1 MLSPK
6 RQCAI
11 SVGSQIPNNHQQIK
25 FANSGIVAATAVAL
39 SNKISTHQPHPS
51 AILNPVAATTAVAH
65 FAPHNLFVQRQQ
77 HQINA
82 TATTQHYQQYTT
94 QPFITATTVN
104 PTSNIQLSNEE
115 ATNNL
120 TTITSSNQISSK
132 VNLIN
137 STTGSLT
144 PDQHHTGIAVAVN
157 TPDTTKM
164 DNQMTLAPLGLSQSM
179 DSVNT
184 ASNEEEVSCAK
195 INILF
200 FYL

>member
-11 SVGSQIPNNHQQIK
+11 SVGSQIPNSHQQIK

-39 SNKISTHQPHPS
+39 SNKHPHPS
-51 AILNPVAATTAVAH
+51 AILNPVTAQAAVAVAHPSH

-82 TATTQHYQQYTT
+82 TATTQHYQQYTP

-104 PTSNIQLSNEE
+104 PTTISNIQISNEE
-115 ATNNL
+115 ANNL
-120 TTITSSNQISSK
+120 TNITSSNISSK
-132 VNLIN
+132 AGALFSNSNIN
-137 STTGSLT
+137 PETA
-144 PDQHHTGIAVAVN
+144 QE
-157 TPDTTKM
+157 TTKM

-184 ASNEEEVSCAK
+184 ASNEEEVSCAMHM
-195 INILF
+195 IVFIV
-200 FYL
+200 Y

>member
-11 SVGSQIPNNHQQIK
+11 SVGSQIPNSHQQIK

-39 SNKISTHQPHPS
+39 SNKHPHPS
-51 AILNPVAATTAVAH
+51 AILNPVTAQAAVAVAHPSH

-82 TATTQHYQQYTT
+82 TATTQHYQQYTP

-104 PTSNIQLSNEE
+104 PTTISNIQISNEE
-115 ATNNL
+115 ANNL
-120 TTITSSNQISSK
+120 TTITSSNISSK
-132 VNLIN
+132 VKLIN
-137 STTGSLT
+137 SSGALISNS
-144 PDQHHTGIAVAVN
+144 N
-157 TPDTTKM
+157 TNPETAQETNKM

-184 ASNEEEVSCAK
+184 ASNEEEVSCAMHM
-195 INILF
+195 IIF
-200 FYL
+200 IVY